1 MLPFPYLPPT
11 PTGIIKHIDNISE
24 QDIASVHIPNGT
36 PLVYKFTRNMK
47 PIRYPDAVSPL
58 SGQFLEKTGLLKSAL
73 EKERLLAMHVPG
85 FNVIPTASTGS
96 NAIAVNT
103 LAATAATKTS
113 SSPSSSADGYN
124 STAPVPAT
132 PQTSSPLISVT
143 ESTVEV
149 GEAARTSKQSVM
161 PSYTKKTK
169 FESVIAGQVPPTH
182 PVPPH
187 LCSTSTSSSMLHL
200 HLIVYASSSM
210 LHLLINAPPPPTHL
224 CSTST
229 SASMLH
235 LHFLIYAPPPTH
247 RFDQTDEEQRRHQP
261 SGRHPLE
268 RQHGSSAGTDLSV

>member
-124 STAPVPAT
+124 STAPLPTT

-187 LCSTSTSSSMLHL
+187 LCSTSSSMLHL
-200 HLIVYASSSM
+200 HLIY
-210 LHLLINAPPPPTHL
+210 APPPPPHL

-229 SASMLH
+229 S
-235 LHFLIYAPPPTH
+235 
-247 RFDQTDEEQRRHQP
+247 
-261 SGRHPLE
+261 
-268 RQHGSSAGTDLSV
+268 